1 VYAHAFEDGTL
12 RPSRPPAAARPLLIT
27 GATGTL
33 GQAFGR
39 LCEARGLAYRLLTR
53 SEMDI
58 ADEHSV
64 EVALALHGAW
74 GVVNTAGYVRVDDAE
89 QDRER
94 CFRENSHGAAVLALA
109 CRSRSVPLVTF
120 SSDLVFDG
128 GSTVPYDEAS
138 PTAPLNVYGESKAE
152 GERRVLTANPAALV
166 IRTSAF
172 FGPWDDHNFV
182 TRCLRQ
188 LMSGQVCRAADDAVV
203 SPTYVPDLVHA
214 TLDLL
219 IDSES
224 GIWHLANVGSV
235 TWAELARRAAR
246 KLGLDP
252 SRVVGRPQDGLK
264 LLARRPAYSVLH
276 SRRAT
281 LMPPLEHAL
290 DRYFQESGFGR
301 EPLKVETGAAE
312 LLGA

>member
-1 VYAHAFEDGTL
+1 
-12 RPSRPPAAARPLLIT
+12 
-27 GATGTL
+27 
-33 GQAFGR
+33 
-39 LCEARGLAYRLLTR
+39 
-53 SEMDI
+53 MDI

-120 SSDLVFDG
+120 SSDLVFGG

-182 TRCLRQ
+182 TR
-188 LMSGQVCRAADDAVV
+188 
-203 SPTYVPDLVHA
+203 
-214 TLDLL
+214 
-219 IDSES
+219 
-224 GIWHLANVGSV
+224 
-235 TWAELARRAAR
+235 
-246 KLGLDP
+246 
-252 SRVVGRPQDGLK
+252 
-264 LLARRPAYSVLH
+264 
-276 SRRAT
+276 
-281 LMPPLEHAL
+281 
-290 DRYFQESGFGR
+290 
-301 EPLKVETGAAE
+301 
-312 LLGA
+312 